1 MTTDAPSPFTGR
13 LGFGARPALVV
24 VDMVRAY
31 TEPRFALYAGGH
43 VDGVVASIVALLD
56 AARTARIPIIFT
68 GVRYE
73 PGGTDGGVFFRKV
86 PPLELFVGES
96 EAGALVD
103 ALHRQPDE
111 PLLLKQYPS
120 AFFGTSLDARL
131 RAEAIDTVILAG
143 VSTSGCVRAS
153 ATDAMQLGYVPIV
166 VREAVGDRGQAA
178 HDANLFDIDA
188 KIGDV
193 VALADVLAHLASCG
207 R

>member
-13 LGFGARPALVV
+13 LGFGDRPALVV

-31 TEPRFALYAGGH
+31 TEPRFALYAGAH

-56 AARTARIPIIFT
+56 AARAARIPIIFT

-86 PPLELFVGES
+86 PLLELFVGES

-166 VREAVGDRGQAA
+166 VREAVGDRGPAA